1 MGRIKLLI
9 GDEDKSYVESITAY
23 LMEKFPYR
31 FQVNYFTN
39 VESFKKFLAVNDR
52 KTDII
57 LVGRGFTNIIDMSD
71 KQQNFEATP
80 VVIQIAEKEVSSRG
94 NNVYKYSNGY
104 DFAKNIISIYEKSM
118 HVNTFQKQQQTT
130 RIMAVYS
137 PAGGT
142 GKTTIAANLSK
153 CFSKEGFKTFYL
165 NMESI
170 NSQSCFFGTNFR
182 KNNDDS
188 SYGISPETQGCFS
201 KALFALKQED
211 EKLSLLV
218 KEAIKYVGVGNI
230 GYFPPPDSFSEMDE
244 LDFSDI
250 KLLLEEIKQS
260 GSFNIILLD
269 LSSSFSFKYLALM
282 EECHEIIVLT
292 TPDRISVSKLISFLN
307 DICLHQKKRGINF
320 LDKMILVMN
329 RWQENTIN
337 NQNLKELNHILS
349 SMGKSLE
356 ITLHDDKTGILQD
369 FDIEN
374 DFGSFDREL
383 HKIVSRYLNNCGEFQ
398 GFSNCAEFQRYSN
411 VV

>member
-1 MGRIKLLI
+1 
-9 GDEDKSYVESITAY
+9 
-23 LMEKFPYR
+23 
-31 FQVNYFTN
+31 
-39 VESFKKFLAVNDR
+39 
-52 KTDII
+52 
-57 LVGRGFTNIIDMSD
+57 
-71 KQQNFEATP
+71 
-80 VVIQIAEKEVSSRG
+80 
-94 NNVYKYSNGY
+94 
-104 DFAKNIISIYEKSM
+104 
-118 HVNTFQKQQQTT
+118 
-130 RIMAVYS
+130 
-137 PAGGT
+137 
-142 GKTTIAANLSK
+142 
-153 CFSKEGFKTFYL
+153 
-165 NMESI
+165 
-170 NSQSCFFGTNFR
+170 
-182 KNNDDS
+182 
-188 SYGISPETQGCFS
+188 CFS

-244 LDFSDI
+244 LEFSDI